1 MKKTLFS
8 IFIIIHFSACRK
20 ADVQPTR
27 DIECNHLYNSA
38 AHPKNAIFTALID
51 KYMQLGLPGMSVLI
65 EDSNGVWVGS
75 AGYAD
80 IKNKIKFTPCHI
92 SKGGSITKIFM
103 GVLFFKLQE
112 EGLINMEEPISKYID
127 EDVLSKIKYSGEMK
141 IKNLL
146 NHSTGIFD
154 IITSSTFYL
163 AVINNPN
170 KHWEPSELLPYVYG
184 VEPYLL
190 NQASLG
196 APYPA
201 RYSST
206 NTLLLAMCIEK
217 ATGRKHHELLR
228 EKILQPLELN
238 NTFYQGRETIPT
250 HAAQGY
256 YDLHNNGTI
265 VNVSNL
271 ITGSGNGYTGIFSN
285 VFDYHTFIKALFVNK
300 TILSQTSLDSMLT
313 FIQED
318 DDYWTGYG
326 VVKKFMN
333 KTAYGIGHTGRDLGY
348 VADLFYFPDRNI
360 IMAFCVNYG
369 TDGDSFLKP
378 IFLDFES
385 ELVDKILE

>member
-1 MKKTLFS
+1 MKKLLFIL
-8 IFIIIHFSACRK
+8 IFTNILTSCRK
-20 ADVQPTR
+20 ADVQPTLI
-27 DIECNHLYNSA
+27 IECNPVYNSA
-38 AHPKNAIFTALID
+38 AHPKNNTFTTLMN
-51 KYMQLGLPGMSVLI
+51 KYIQLGLPGMSILI
-65 EDSNGVWVGS
+65 EDSNGIWVGS

-80 IKNKIKFTPCHI
+80 IKNNIAFTPCHI

-112 EGLINMEEPISKYID
+112 EGAINMEEPISKYID
-127 EDVLSKIKYSGEMK
+127 NSILSKIKYSGDMK

-146 NHSTGIFD
+146 NHTTGIFD
-154 IITSSTFYL
+154 IITSSSFYL

-170 KHWEPSELLPYVYG
+170 KHWEPAELLPYVYG
-184 VEPYLL
+184 VEPYPL
-190 NQASLG
+190 NQ
-196 APYPA
+196 PYPA

-228 EKILQPLELN
+228 EKILQPLALN
-238 NTFYQGRETIPT
+238 NTYYQGRETIPT

-285 VFDYHTFIKALFVNK
+285 VFDYHTFIKALFVDK
-300 TILSQTSLDSMLT
+300 TILSQQSLDSMLT
-313 FIQED
+313 FVHED

-326 VVKKFMN
+326 AVKKFMN
-333 KTAYGIGHTGRDLGY
+333 KPAYGIGHTGRDLGY

-378 IFLDFES
+378 VFLDFES
-385 ELVDKILE
+385 ELVDKLLE